1 MNRVDE
7 MALVCKEWYLQIQST
22 RNHFARVPP
31 EYQLV
36 IFSHATEYCPAE
48 LAKISL
54 VCRAWQKV
62 LEDDSLWKP
71 AFIRC
76 VQICTYDIDLS
87 SAPTYQ
93 KQVKLVI
100 ETTLHDFKETLI
112 ACAVALGKPRGKIEE
127 PTSSETKYFLEK
139 IDHTDLC
146 EKLIAKGKL
155 ELLAKLILFKP
166 KFDPNKLAE
175 ILILFI
181 FSQDQQLRAQ
191 VYFVFGLIVKLGYH
205 TLPFLN
211 KLLVLFPRLLA
222 DITTGLMFGCCK
234 GIKISSLIKSGF
246 TPHLVELQQPHF
258 SVLQQFLPHFAGFYS
273 TKGRFEAPPLLGA
286 TPSFSDEK
294 LQKHIRK
301 GPFSEEELKEFIF
314 DLLTRSHINL
324 YVSCP
329 ELGPFRAGTALSQL
343 RQLATRLPADNA
355 ISGAL
360 AAYDKGQK
368 SL

>member
-1 MNRVDE
+1 M
-7 MALVCKEWYLQIQST
+7 
-22 RNHFARVPP
+22 
-31 EYQLV
+31 
-36 IFSHATEYCPAE
+36 
-48 LAKISL
+48 
-54 VCRAWQKV
+54 
-62 LEDDSLWKP
+62 
-71 AFIRC
+71 
-76 VQICTYDIDLS
+76 QICTYDIDFPS
-87 SAPTYQ
+87 EINHQ
-93 KQVKLVI
+93 QRVKLVI
-100 ETTLHDFKETLI
+100 ETTLNDFKETLI
-112 ACAVALGKPRGKIEE
+112 ACAVALGKPRKEIKE
-127 PTSSETKYFLEK
+127 PTSSEIRYFLEK

-146 EKLIAKGKL
+146 EKLISSGNF

-211 KLLVLFPRLLA
+211 KVLVLSPRFLA

-234 GIKISSLIKSGF
+234 GIKTSSLIKSGF
-246 TPHLVELQQPHF
+246 APHLAELQQPHF

-273 TKGRFEAPPLLGA
+273 AKGRFEAPPLLGD

-294 LQKHIRK
+294 LQRHIRN

-314 DLLTRSHINL
+314 DLLTRSRINL

-329 ELGPFRAGTALSQL
+329 VLGSLRAGTALSQL
-343 RQLATRLPADNA
+343 RQLAAFLPAGNA
-355 ISGAL
+355 VSGAL
-360 AAYDKGQK
+360 DAYDKGCK